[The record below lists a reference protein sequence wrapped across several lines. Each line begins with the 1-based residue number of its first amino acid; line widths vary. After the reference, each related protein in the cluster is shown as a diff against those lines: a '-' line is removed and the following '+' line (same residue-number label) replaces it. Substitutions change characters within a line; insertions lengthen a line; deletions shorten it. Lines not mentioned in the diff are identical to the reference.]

1 MDEFHFKVFGFL
13 IYQIVVNPDVQ
24 TQLQE
29 EIDSIFDGK
38 EDGEDLSADDLASMP
53 YLEQVNNSC
62 KGVEICTV
70 HCS

>member
-1 MDEFHFKVFGFL
+1 M
-13 IYQIVVNPDVQ
+13 YQIVVNPDVQ

-53 YLEQVNNSC
+53 YLEQVNHSC
-62 KGVEICTV
+62 K
-70 HCS
+70 